1 VKNTHKRPKAQNR
14 LYIQTSHTEDSIQF
28 LNQTMKE
35 QPTASYTRGEIM
47 PEEVE
52 SRIEKA
58 QRTLKSLNNHSNVSA

>member
-1 VKNTHKRPKAQNR
+1 
-14 LYIQTSHTEDSIQF
+14 
-28 LNQTMKE
+28 MKE
-35 QPTASYTRGEIM
+35 QPTASYTKGEIM

>member
-1 VKNTHKRPKAQNR
+1 M
-14 LYIQTSHTEDSIQF
+14 E
-28 LNQTMKE
+28 E

-58 QRTLKSLNNHSNVSA
+58 RRILETLNYHLNVSAQNLVEYMSTDTIHAMACRHIGTGDT